1 MTLVG
6 NKLYLASSQGTGLYA
21 SVDGGLSEYE
31 IDGITSPSANIS
43 TLKSNEIK
51 VSNSLYVGKKLDVGN
66 SINVGSGGVY
76 IDAGVGLA
84 VDGPA
89 KILGKLE
96 VNGGVDFNFSRVSV
110 DGSGFQTITS
120 GLFTSEV
127 VDFNA
132 INYDTLSEFDL
143 TTNRFT
149 ATYDGYY
156 QFEFYGMLQ
165 NLVVPHI
172 FAAGLT
178 FLLDSNSNA
187 YYLSLRYSTGVI
199 DSLSDEFVKLGSK
212 YDAGGSQTIF
222 LTAGDWVEVKVSNYS
237 QDFSS
242 TVIDF
247 DLASVALT
255 INKIG

>member
-1 MTLVG
+1 M
-6 NKLYLASSQGTGLYA
+6 
-21 SVDGGLSEYE
+21 
-31 IDGITSPSANIS
+31 
-43 TLKSNEIK
+43 
-51 VSNSLYVGKKLDVGN
+51 
-66 SINVGSGGVY
+66 
-76 IDAGVGLA
+76 
-84 VDGPA
+84 
-89 KILGKLE
+89 
-96 VNGGVDFNFSRVSV
+96 NGGVDFNFSRVSV

-156 QFEFYGMLQ
+156 QFEFYGVIR
-165 NLVVPHI
+165 NPPAAPAPHT
-172 FAAGLT
+172 FAGGQSS
-178 FLLDSNSNA
+178 LLDSNSNA

-247 DLASVALT
+247 DLASAALT

>member
-1 MTLVG
+1 MNVNYT
-6 NKLYLASSQGTGLYA
+6 YSP
-21 SVDGGLSEYE
+21 SVDQST
-31 IDGITSPSANIS
+31 IIITIKNDGIKIGEQLFGIPSYTVASAIS
-43 TLKSNEIK
+43 
-51 VSNSLYVGKKLDVGN
+51 
-66 SINVGSGGVY
+66 
-76 IDAGVGLA
+76 
-84 VDGPA
+84 
-89 KILGKLE
+89 E
-96 VNGGVDFNFSRVSV
+96 VEFNGEVEFTGFSRVSV
-110 DGSGFQTITS
+110 DGSGFQSITS

-127 VDFNA
+127 VEFNA

-187 YYLSLRYSTGVI
+187 YYLSLRSSAGVI

-247 DLASVALT
+247 DLTSAALT